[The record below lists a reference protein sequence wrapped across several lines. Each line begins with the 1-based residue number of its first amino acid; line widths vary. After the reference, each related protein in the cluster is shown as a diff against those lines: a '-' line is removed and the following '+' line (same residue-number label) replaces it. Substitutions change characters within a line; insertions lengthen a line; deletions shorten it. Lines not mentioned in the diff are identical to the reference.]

1 MITDRKTYTPVQA
14 TDLEK
19 QLQRKLKESFFVKY
33 RLFLTMTQHD
43 ATEDTRHLYNC
54 QLNL

>member
-1 MITDRKTYTPVQA
+1 MVTVRKTKAPVPV
-14 TDLEK
+14 TDFENTIALK
-19 QLQRKLKESFFVKY
+19 SKESFCVKY

-43 ATEDTRHLYNC
+43 ATEDTRDLYNC